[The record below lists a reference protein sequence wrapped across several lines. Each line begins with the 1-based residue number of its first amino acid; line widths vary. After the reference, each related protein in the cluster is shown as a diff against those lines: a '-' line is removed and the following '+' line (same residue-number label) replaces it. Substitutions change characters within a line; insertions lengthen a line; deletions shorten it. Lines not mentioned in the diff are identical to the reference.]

1 MIYIVMS
8 HIWHGVRL
16 SGHLSQILSKR
27 HKNITLLHL
36 INEKHAFMST
46 NVARFED
53 VLNVLY
59 DGGYIDSTTSAVL
72 RETSKGCHSF
82 L

>member
-1 MIYIVMS
+1 
-8 HIWHGVRL
+8 
-16 SGHLSQILSKR
+16 
-27 HKNITLLHL
+27 
-36 INEKHAFMST
+36 MST